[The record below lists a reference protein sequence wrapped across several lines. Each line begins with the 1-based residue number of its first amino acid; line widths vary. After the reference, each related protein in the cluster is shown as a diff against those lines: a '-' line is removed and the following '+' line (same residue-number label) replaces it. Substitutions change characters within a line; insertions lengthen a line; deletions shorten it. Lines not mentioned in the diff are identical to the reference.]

1 MWHSPFSA
9 FITRL
14 TFYIFFPSESSTRS
28 INFYWGLYKHLSEL
42 EVFKATYH
50 LDVVLACIILLLFPL
65 RSHTL
70 FKLQLKSL
78 TNNCPALWLRKG
90 KGKDC
95 FGQIWGVIWFC
106 LLVCFL
112 KFLSQERKS
121 WFHSEWKEAR
131 NPSYSISFC
140 PRTPFCSAT
149 PCSKR

>member
-1 MWHSPFSA
+1 MWRSPFSA

-14 TFYIFFPSESSTRS
+14 TFYGFFPSESSTRS

-65 RSHTL
+65 RSHTV

-106 LLVCFL
+106 LFVSLFFKVSEPGKKILISLRVKRSQKSFL
-112 KFLSQERKS
+112 FHLILSKNTLL
-121 WFHSEWKEAR
+121 FCHSM
-131 NPSYSISFC
+131 
-140 PRTPFCSAT
+140 
-149 PCSKR
+149 